1 MKRYPAYKPSG
12 VQWIGEIPEHWEE
25 GRLKLLLTQKI
36 TDGPHTTPIFIDEGV
51 PFLSVDGIQEGKLVF
66 EDCRYISITDHNEY
80 KRKAFPKKDDLLLG
94 KAASTGKI
102 ARVTVD
108 FEFSI
113 WSPLALIK
121 PNHKKIQSD
130 YLENYLKCKQAQ
142 AQIDTFCTL
151 NTQRNISMDDIGRI
165 AVVIPPSS
173 EQISIVSYLDHKNS
187 EIDGFVASKR
197 KLIALLNEER
207 AAFIQKIVLRGLN
220 PDAPMKQ
227 TGAMF
232 VGEVPAHWEVKRAK
246 YYFSEIDERS
256 ESGDEELLSVSHITG
271 VTPRSEKNVNMF
283 LAESYEGSKVC
294 IPGDLVI
301 NTMWAWMGAMGV
313 SRHRGIVSPS
323 YGVYRQRNG
332 SFLPEYLDHLA
343 RARSYI
349 AEYICRSTGIQESR
363 LRLYPDQ
370 FFNVRMICPP
380 LSEQQA
386 IVAEIEEQSQRIDA
400 AISRIEREIDLINE
414 YRTALISEVVTGKI
428 DVRDRG

>member
-12 VQWIGEIPEHWEE
+12 VQWLGEIPGHFEFLP
-25 GRLKLLLTQKI
+25 LKRFVKI
-36 TDGPHTTPIFIDEGV
+36 NTAT
-51 PFLSVDGIQEGKLVF
+51 LSETVSPDYELQYLDIGNVDSSGISGELQGFKFSDAPSRARRIIKPGDTVISTVRTYLKAIAHIPEC
-66 EDCRYISITDHNEY
+66 EDNWI
-80 KRKAFPKKDDLLLG
+80 
-94 KAASTGKI
+94 ASTGFAVLTPEADTLPKYVSYIIRSDGFIDSVTKESKGVNYPAITSVELGNLKVVATRSLEEQTAI
-102 ARVTVD
+102 A
-108 FEFSI
+108 
-113 WSPLALIK
+113 A
-121 PNHKKIQSD
+121 
-130 YLENYLKCKQAQ
+130 
-142 AQIDTFCTL
+142 
-151 NTQRNISMDDIGRI
+151 
-165 AVVIPPSS
+165 
-173 EQISIVSYLDHKNS
+173 YLDHKNAD
-187 EIDGFVASKR
+187 IDGFVSSKR
-197 KLIALLNEER
+197 MLIALLNEER

-220 PDAPMKQ
+220 PDAPVKQ

-232 VGEVPAHWEVKRAK
+232 IGEVPAHWEVKRAK
-246 YYFSEIDERS
+246 YFFSEIDERS
-256 ESGDEELLSVSHITG
+256 ETGDEELLSVSHITG

-343 RARSYI
+343 RAKSYI

-380 LSEQQA
+380 LSEQRA
-386 IVAEIEEQSQRIDA
+386 IVTEIEEQSQRIDG
-400 AISRIEREIDLINE
+400 AISRIEREIELINE

-428 DVRDRG
+428 DVRDRD